1 MSLAGKSGAAAAGL
15 VAVFTLALFCAGC
28 GDVYRPVATPISQP
42 GGDPQREHHVL
53 VVSSNDSNKGTAVAI
68 DVSGD
73 TAVAIFSGDN
83 AVGRNPVHATNLG
96 GTDYVVNRDDNSL
109 SVFSLPVVPN
119 SLNPPALVSL
129 PGPTPATPGVTP
141 AVPVFVVV
149 AQNKV
154 FVAESGRNKVAVV
167 DPSSN
172 SMTLEIQVGQ
182 NPVALVATPDG
193 TLLYCLNK
201 DENSVSV
208 IFPANN
214 TVLPTPI
221 PVGTSPVWGAVSA
234 DGSHVFVVNHGSNSV
249 SVIDTSSETVVNT
262 LSVGAGPNYIV
273 YDSAI
278 KRAYITS
285 PAGNSLSIINDNLGT
300 VQTISMAGAPCN
312 ALSPI
317 SVTALADGTR
327 AYVADQVT
335 NNVCV
340 LNTASNAFTRV
351 ISVGTGPTN
360 TSGIISDPDSTRA
373 HTASSATLP
382 IASISRSSNVVTVNT
397 SGSNSFRV
405 GQTVV
410 IAGVADTTYDGSFGI
425 TAVSSS
431 TQFTYSQSGADSSS
445 SSGGTATATV
455 GYVSIIQTSNDT
467 LVTQSD
473 GMTPLTIPTLGTP
486 TFITLTP

>member
-1 MSLAGKSGAAAAGL
+1 MSLGGKSRATAARLA
-15 VAVFTLALFCAGC
+15 AVFTLGLFCAGC
-28 GDVYRPVATPISQP
+28 GDVYRPVAIPILQP
-42 GGDPQREHHVL
+42 GGDPQRAHHVL
-53 VVSSNDSNKGTAVAI
+53 VVSSNGSNKGTAVAI

-73 TAVAIFSGDN
+73 TAVASFSGDN
-83 AVGRNPVHATNLG
+83 GVGRNPVHATNLG

-129 PGPTPATPGVTP
+129 PGPTPATPSVTA
-141 AVPVFVVV
+141 AVPVFAVV
-149 AQNKV
+149 AQGKV
-154 FVAESGRNKVAVV
+154 FVAESGRNSVAVI
-167 DPSSN
+167 DAGSN
-172 SMTLEIQVGQ
+172 SLTREIQVGQ

-214 TVLPTPI
+214 TVFPTTI
-221 PVGTSPVWGAVSA
+221 SVGTSPVWGTVSS
-234 DGSHVFVVNHGSNSV
+234 DGSHVFVVNQGSNSV
-249 SVIDTSSETVVNT
+249 SVIDTSSQTVVNT
-262 LSVGAGPNYIV
+262 LTVGAGPNYIV
-273 YDSAI
+273 YDSAL

-285 PAGNSLSIINDNLGT
+285 LAGNSLSIINDNLGT
-300 VQTISMAGAPCN
+300 VQTISTAGAPCN
-312 ALSPI
+312 AVNLV

-327 AYVADQVT
+327 AYVADQAT

-340 LNTASNAFTRV
+340 LNTVSNTFTRV
-351 ISVGTGPTN
+351 ISVGTAPTS
-360 TSGIISDPDSTRA
+360 TSGIISDPDSTRV
-373 HTASSATLP
+373 HTASSATLS

-397 SGSNSFRV
+397 SGSNSFAA

-410 IAGVADTTYDGSFGI
+410 IAGVADTTYDGSFSI

-445 SSGGTATATV
+445 SRGTATV
-455 GYVSIIQTSNDT
+455 GYVAIIQTSSDT